1 MNITQLSNLYIGN
14 FTPYPRKRIV
24 MFLKEQYNICVHN
37 MWLFNNAMDNTVL
50 DIDNDFILKIYETK
64 SYDFLKNAIVNYLK
78 FKDFY
83 AIRLLEN
90 INFNNISFLSS
101 KPAILYKKNIGEFI
115 SNPIELSSHL
125 ALFHK
130 AGFVCLKSFN
140 LQMILSPIKKKIDL
154 YFTPNVSHNIS
165 QENRLNLYNP
175 LINKV
180 LNLPL
185 NKIISNV
192 SYGIVHG
199 DCSPNNFIKSE
210 NRILFLD
217 FDSIRQ
223 DYQFLDLTDL
233 LLKYSD
239 LPNEQTDLEIVK
251 NYLKITGHSQDIDV
265 KSFCSLLN
273 IVSCFRGIEMALS
286 TEYYCFD
293 KKKFSREVM
302 NKYFIRTILS
312 LLQNIEIRLE
322 MRYE

>member
-1 MNITQLSNLYIGN
+1 M
-14 FTPYPRKRIV
+14 
-24 MFLKEQYNICVHN
+24 
-37 MWLFNNAMDNTVL
+37 
-50 DIDNDFILKIYETK
+50 
-64 SYDFLKNAIVNYLK
+64 
-78 FKDFY
+78 
-83 AIRLLEN
+83 
-90 INFNNISFLSS
+90 
-101 KPAILYKKNIGEFI
+101 
-115 SNPIELSSHL
+115 